1 MKIDRSIFELNE
13 IYSLSIGYII
23 KTIDKM
29 NIIKDDYEIRRSIV
43 RQKGTLYLSQID
55 KLYIDDIDSQLY
67 YIELNLKTLQDALM
81 LHESKLFEKRTSTL
95 NELGLISLN

>member
-1 MKIDRSIFELNE
+1 MEIDRSIFDLNE

-29 NIIKDDYEIRRSIV
+29 NIIKDDYEIRRNIV
-43 RQKGTLYLSQID
+43 RQKGFLYLSQID

-81 LHESKLFEKRTSTL
+81 LHESKLFDKRTSTL